1 MNTFFGNQL
10 GVGWGVCRT
19 GMSIMQPG
27 TIIRNK
33 CCDPGLIF
41 GSES

>member
-1 MNTFFGNQL
+1 MKTFFGNQL
-10 GVGWGVCRT
+10 AVGLGGT

>member
-1 MNTFFGNQL
+1 MKKKFRNQL
-10 GVGWGVCRT
+10 GLGVGGT
-19 GMSIMQPG
+19 GMSILQPG